1 MISVYNIDKKELV
14 GIFASTSIAGY
25 YVFGMFEGKVTD
37 RIRKGVTEKTRIFN
51 SRFDFPIAVRYSTN
65 RHLELL
71 GQNHGVVFEGYPS
84 ASTINIGGIKYT
96 NFVNEKSHE
105 SLS

>member
-14 GIFASTSIAGY
+14 GIFASTSIAGC
-25 YVFGMFEGKVTD
+25 YVFGMFESRIRD
-37 RIRKGVTEKTRIFN
+37 RIQSGLTEKKRIYN
-51 SRFDFPIAVRYSTN
+51 SRFDFPIAVRHSSN
-65 RHLELL
+65 RHLQLL
-71 GQNHGVVFEGYPS
+71 GLNHGVVFEGYPS
-84 ASTINIGGIKYT
+84 ASTINIGGIKYS